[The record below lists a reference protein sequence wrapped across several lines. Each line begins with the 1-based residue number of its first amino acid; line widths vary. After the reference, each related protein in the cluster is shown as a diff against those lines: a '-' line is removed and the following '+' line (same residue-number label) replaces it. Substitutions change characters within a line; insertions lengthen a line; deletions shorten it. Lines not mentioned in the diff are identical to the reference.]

1 MSKIRAFAEL
11 TRPANVV
18 TALSDIMAG
27 LAIVG
32 FVFGRLGYQFYP
44 ALFLGLSS
52 MSLYAGGVVFN
63 DVFDH
68 KLDSIERPE
77 RALPS
82 GRIKRSEAIIGGI
95 VLGALGIFL
104 AFWQSRLSGIV
115 AIFITLFALF
125 YDWKGKHMRILGP
138 IIMGMCRAFNL
149 LLGMSVY
156 ELGVLEHF
164 PIIAIPLIYIAAI
177 TLVSRGEVHGG
188 KAIMEVP
195 QPGQTEFTWIMRV
208 VYAFL
213 GSVISYFAL
222 FFRPPKDAREGAI
235 RVAVGFFTTFC
246 FTEKAL
252 ELLGWRLEVRNVLV
266 VVWVLGL
273 FGFMATRIIFNVVER
288 WLPGA
293 LKSKL
298 DALGGSASEDKP
310 TGEGK

>member
-32 FVFGRLGYQFYP
+32 FVFGRLDYQFYP

-68 KLDSIERPE
+68 ELDSIERPE

-82 GRIKRSEAIIGGI
+82 GRINRSEAIFGGI
-95 VLGALGIFL
+95 LLLSLGIFL

-125 YDWKGKHMRILGP
+125 YDWKGKHMRIFGP
-138 IIMGMCRAFNL
+138 INMGLCRAFNL

-164 PIIAIPLIYIAAI
+164 PVIAIPLIYIAAI

-188 KAIMEVP
+188 KAI
-195 QPGQTEFTWIMRV
+195 T
-208 VYAFL
+208 L
-213 GSVISYFAL
+213 YFAGFLFLVVHASQL
-222 FFRPPKDAREGAI
+222 FFAEKIEFALVFVLAHFILIFRKL
-235 RVAVGFFTTFC
+235 RVAIENPVGKNIGLTVKTGVL
-246 FTEKAL
+246 TLILMNAAWVASSGQWIVAL
-252 ELLGWRLEVRNVLV
+252 FVLALLPVS
-266 VVWVLGL
+266 LGL
-273 FGFMATRIIFNVVER
+273 AKKFAVT
-288 WLPGA
+288 
-293 LKSKL
+293 
-298 DALGGSASEDKP
+298 
-310 TGEGK
+310 

>member
-32 FVFGRLGYQFYP
+32 FVFGRLDYQFYP

-68 KLDSIERPE
+68 ELDRAERPE

-82 GRIKRSEAIIGGI
+82 GRINRSEAIFGGI
-95 VLGALGIFL
+95 LLLSLGIFL

-115 AIFITLFALF
+115 AIFIALFALF
-125 YDWKGKHMRILGP
+125 YDWKGKHMRIFGP
-138 IIMGMCRAFNL
+138 INMGLCRAFNL

-164 PIIAIPLIYIAAI
+164 PVIAIPLIYIAAI

-188 KAIMEVP
+188 KAI
-195 QPGQTEFTWIMRV
+195 T
-208 VYAFL
+208 L
-213 GSVISYFAL
+213 YFAGFLFLVVHASQL
-222 FFRPPKDAREGAI
+222 FFAEKIEFALVFVLAHFILIFRKL
-235 RVAVGFFTTFC
+235 RVAIENPVGKNIGLTVKTGVL
-246 FTEKAL
+246 TLILMNAAWVASSGQWIVAL
-252 ELLGWRLEVRNVLV
+252 FVLALLPVS
-266 VVWVLGL
+266 LGL
-273 FGFMATRIIFNVVER
+273 AKKFAVT
-288 WLPGA
+288 
-293 LKSKL
+293 
-298 DALGGSASEDKP
+298 
-310 TGEGK
+310 

>member
-32 FVFGRLGYQFYP
+32 FVFGRLDYQFYP

-68 KLDSIERPE
+68 ELDAIERPE

-82 GRIKRSEAIIGGI
+82 GRIKRPEAITGGI
-95 VLGALGIFL
+95 LLLALGIFL

-125 YDWKGKHMRILGP
+125 YDWKGKHMRIFGP
-138 IIMGMCRAFNL
+138 INMGLCRAFNL

-164 PIIAIPLIYIAAI
+164 PVIAIPLIYIAAI

-188 KAIMEVP
+188 KAI
-195 QPGQTEFTWIMRV
+195 T
-208 VYAFL
+208 L
-213 GSVISYFAL
+213 YFAGFLFLVVHASQL
-222 FFRPPKDAREGAI
+222 FFAEKIEFALVFVLAHFILIFRKLRIAI
-235 RVAVGFFTTFC
+235 ENPMGKNIGLTVKTGVLTLILMNAAWVASSGQWIV
-246 FTEKAL
+246 AL
-252 ELLGWRLEVRNVLV
+252 FVLALLPVS
-266 VVWVLGL
+266 LGL
-273 FGFMATRIIFNVVER
+273 AKKFAVT
-288 WLPGA
+288 
-293 LKSKL
+293 
-298 DALGGSASEDKP
+298 
-310 TGEGK
+310 

>member
-32 FVFGRLGYQFYP
+32 FVFGRLDYQFYP

-68 KLDSIERPE
+68 ELDSIERPE

-82 GRIKRSEAIIGGI
+82 GRINRSEAIFGGI
-95 VLGALGIFL
+95 LLLSLGIFL

-115 AIFITLFALF
+115 AIFIALFALF
-125 YDWKGKHMRILGP
+125 YDWKGKHMRIFGP
-138 IIMGMCRAFNL
+138 INMGLCRAFNL

-164 PIIAIPLIYIAAI
+164 PVIAIPLIYIAAI

-188 KAIMEVP
+188 KAI
-195 QPGQTEFTWIMRV
+195 T
-208 VYAFL
+208 L
-213 GSVISYFAL
+213 YFAGFLFLVVHASQL
-222 FFRPPKDAREGAI
+222 FFAEKIEFALVFVLAHFILIFRKL
-235 RVAVGFFTTFC
+235 RVAIENPVGKNIGLTVKTGVL
-246 FTEKAL
+246 TLILMNAAWVASSGQWIVAL
-252 ELLGWRLEVRNVLV
+252 FVLALLPVS
-266 VVWVLGL
+266 LGL
-273 FGFMATRIIFNVVER
+273 AKKFAVT
-288 WLPGA
+288 
-293 LKSKL
+293 
-298 DALGGSASEDKP
+298 
-310 TGEGK
+310 

>member
-32 FVFGRLGYQFYP
+32 FIFGRLDYQFYP

-68 KLDSIERPE
+68 ELDRTERPE

-82 GRIKRSEAIIGGI
+82 GRINRSEAIFGGI
-95 VLGALGIFL
+95 LLLSLGIFL

-115 AIFITLFALF
+115 AIFIALFALF
-125 YDWKGKHMRILGP
+125 YDWKGKHMRIFGP
-138 IIMGMCRAFNL
+138 INMGLCRAFNL

-164 PIIAIPLIYIAAI
+164 PMIAIPLIYIAAI

-188 KAIMEVP
+188 KAI
-195 QPGQTEFTWIMRV
+195 T
-208 VYAFL
+208 L
-213 GSVISYFAL
+213 YFAGFLFLVVHASQL
-222 FFRPPKDAREGAI
+222 FFAEKIEFAFIFVLAHFILIFRKL
-235 RVAVGFFTTFC
+235 RVAIENPVGKNIGLTVKTGVL
-246 FTEKAL
+246 TLILMNAAWVASSGQWIVAL
-252 ELLGWRLEVRNVLV
+252 FVLALLPVS
-266 VVWVLGL
+266 LGL
-273 FGFMATRIIFNVVER
+273 AKKFAVT
-288 WLPGA
+288 
-293 LKSKL
+293 
-298 DALGGSASEDKP
+298 
-310 TGEGK
+310 

>member
-32 FVFGRLGYQFYP
+32 FVFGLLDYQFYP
-44 ALFLGLSS
+44 ALFLGISS
-52 MSLYAGGVVFN
+52 MCLYAGGVVFN

-68 KLDSIERPE
+68 ELDSIERPE

-82 GRIKRSEAIIGGI
+82 GRINRSEAIFGGI
-95 VLGALGIFL
+95 LLLSLGIFL

-125 YDWKGKHMRILGP
+125 YDWKGKHMRIFGP
-138 IIMGMCRAFNL
+138 INMGLCRAFNL

-164 PIIAIPLIYIAAI
+164 PVIAIPLIYIAAI

-188 KAIMEVP
+188 KAI
-195 QPGQTEFTWIMRV
+195 T
-208 VYAFL
+208 L
-213 GSVISYFAL
+213 YFAGFLFLVVHASQL
-222 FFRPPKDAREGAI
+222 FFAEKIEFAFIFVLAHFILIFRKLRITIENPVGKNIGLTVKTGVLTLILMNAAW
-235 RVAVGFFTTFC
+235 VASSGQWIV
-246 FTEKAL
+246 AL
-252 ELLGWRLEVRNVLV
+252 FVLALLPVS
-266 VVWVLGL
+266 LGL
-273 FGFMATRIIFNVVER
+273 AKKFAVT
-288 WLPGA
+288 
-293 LKSKL
+293 
-298 DALGGSASEDKP
+298 
-310 TGEGK
+310 